1 MTMTT
6 TDERTA
12 LDDAVRAAAEHA
24 EEADRTGRLD
34 GAAVAAVAA
43 TPLPR
48 HFTPARWGGA
58 ESTFRELTGAVAR
71 IGEACASTAWCAA
84 MFAYTG
90 RFAAHLPVDGQR
102 DLWDGTP
109 GALLVPGLVP
119 AGSAEETEGGFL
131 LRGRWRYVSGVEFA
145 DWALIAGPAPGG
157 IEPRFFAVPRADFT
171 FERTWDAVGM
181 RATGSHTLI
190 VDEVF
195 VPAHRTVLFKEV
207 MGGLNQ
213 TSQVPQHNVPLP
225 AVGGLTCITALL
237 GAARGA
243 LAAATRTAAAKRAA
257 APPSAAPRT
266 GGPPP
271 AGDAASLDIATSAA
285 RIEAAELLVDRV
297 VTALDAGEGRA
308 RAFENANRASY
319 AASLLVEAVNTLM
332 KSAGTAAQDRGDP
345 LQRCWRDVT
354 VGCSHAAL
362 RPERAAPGFV
372 EALAERVRT

>member
-1 MTMTT
+1 MTLTT

-12 LDDAVRAAAEHA
+12 LDTAVLTAAEHA
-24 EEADRTGRLD
+24 EEADRAGRLD
-34 GAAVAAVAA
+34 DATVAAVAA
-43 TPLPR
+43 TTLPR
-48 HFTPARWGGA
+48 HFAPARWGGA

-71 IGEACASTAWCAA
+71 LGEACASTAWCAA

-90 RFAAHLPVDGQR
+90 RFAAHLPIDGQR

-109 GALLVPGLVP
+109 ETLLVPGLVP
-119 AGSAEETEGGFL
+119 AGSADVTEGGFL

-181 RATGSHTLI
+181 RATGSHTLV
-190 VDEVF
+190 VDEVY
-195 VPAHRTVLFKEV
+195 VPAHRTVPFKEV
-207 MGGLNQ
+207 MGGVNT
-213 TSQVPQHNVPLP
+213 TSQAPQHNVPLP
-225 AVGGLTCITALL
+225 AVGGLTCVSALL

-257 APPSAAPRT
+257 APPTAAPRS

-271 AGDAASLDIATSAA
+271 AGDAAALDLATSAA
-285 RIEAAELLVDRV
+285 RIEAAGLLVDQV
-297 VTALDAGEGRA
+297 VSALDAGEGRPH
-308 RAFENANRASY
+308 AFENANRASY
-319 AASLLVEAVNTLM
+319 AASLLVEAVNALM
-332 KSAGTAAQDRGDP
+332 RSAGTAAQDRGDP
-345 LQRCWRDVT
+345 LQRHWRDVT

-372 EALAERVRT
+372 EALAARTRT